1 MAKTI
6 IISVKVAITKLS
18 TLLAFSMKIKGTVK
32 AGDKKM
38 KFLSKQNHNK
48 KNKII
53 IIPPVLFGIGP
64 QILKKTM
71 SK

>member
-1 MAKTI
+1 MAKI
-6 IISVKVAITKLS
+6 IRISVKPAITKLS
-18 TLLAFSMKIKGTVK
+18 KLLDFNTKIKGIVN
-32 AGDKKM
+32 AGDKKI

-48 KNKII
+48 KNKTI
-53 IIPPVLFGIGP
+53 IIPPILFGIGP